1 MTPTI
6 HRARWIMTEP
16 GQWLEN
22 GWVTIR
28 DHRIHEVER
37 SSGPPHASDRIMDH
51 GDGVLMPA
59 LVNAHTHVALA
70 DSARSHAAKGFV
82 PWVQALISERNRQS
96 PEDAI
101 RTVQDGVKML
111 KDAGTGLVGE
121 FGPHVPAAG
130 VLESAGLHATVWLE
144 CLGNDRDLPP
154 LPENSESV
162 RNAYAGHAPHTTSP
176 TLLKRVQATDHLL
189 GQRFCLHLA
198 ESREEATFLQTGRGV
213 WADFLTHMGI
223 DFSTWGSYGKR
234 PVQMALEKGLL
245 DQNTLAVHL
254 LQINTSEMAEFA
266 QTGALVCLCPRSN
279 QRLHRKLPDIRGFL
293 KAGIR
298 PALGTDSLASV
309 STLNLFDEMR
319 FIAEHY
325 PDLDPDVILGFGTV
339 NGAAALGYPDLGSL
353 QPGNRSTMIYV
364 DLEAMNPKQAA
375 EALVSTEN
383 LQIHPISDDAPSGGH
398 DAL

>member
-1 MTPTI
+1 MTPTN

-28 DHRIHEVER
+28 DHRIHEVGR
-37 SSGPPHASDRIMDH
+37 SSGSTRAGHRIMDH

-59 LVNAHTHVALA
+59 LVNAHTHVALS

-82 PWVQALISERNRQS
+82 PWVQALMSERNRQG
-96 PEDAI
+96 PESTT
-101 RTVQDGVKML
+101 RTVRDGVMTL
-111 KDAGTGLVGE
+111 KNTGTGLVGE
-121 FGPHVPAAG
+121 FGPHIPVAKAF
-130 VLESAGLHATVWLE
+130 ESAGLHATLWLE

-154 LPENSESV
+154 LPENLETV
-162 RNAYAGHAPHTTSP
+162 RHAYAGHAPHTTSP
-176 TLLKRVQATDHLL
+176 ALLKRVQAADHLL
-189 GQRFCLHLA
+189 GRRFCLHLA
-198 ESREEATFLQTGRGV
+198 ESREEATFLQTGRGA
-213 WADFLTHMGI
+213 WADFMTHMDI
-223 DFSTWGSYGKR
+223 DFSTWGCFGKR
-234 PVQMALEKGLL
+234 PVQMAIERGLL

-266 QTGALVCLCPRSN
+266 QTGAQVCLCPRSN
-279 QRLHRKLPDIRGFL
+279 RRLHRQLPDIRGFL

-309 STLNLFDEMR
+309 STLSLFDEMR
-319 FIAEHY
+319 FIVEHY
-325 PDLDPDVILGFGTV
+325 PGLDPDVILEFGTV

-353 QPGNRSTMIYV
+353 QPGNRSNMIYV

-383 LQIHPISDDAPSGGH
+383 LQIHPID
-398 DAL
+398 